1 MVVYADPT
9 VIIPSFEPTTIVT
22 DEHQYYPAPPIIT
35 SYSRFQDV
43 NNDKNLREKATK
55 FFLKELIAGIEGGSD
70 KKLKK
75 HLKVLK
81 KSKKGY
87 NIVYNLLRLFVRRGN
102 TNWYDLEIQYS
113 LVMDYIRHKLEEY

>member
-9 VIIPSFEPTTIVT
+9 LYIRSFEPTTVVT
-22 DEHQYYPAPPIIT
+22 DEQKYYPAPPIIT
-35 SYSRFQDV
+35 SYSKYQDV
-43 NNDKNLREKATK
+43 NNDKKLREKATK
-55 FFLKELIAGIEGGSD
+55 YFLKELIDGIEGGDD
-70 KKLKK
+70 KHLKK

-102 TNWYDLEIQYS
+102 TNWYDLKIQYA
-113 LVMDYIRHKLEEY
+113 LVMDYLRHKLEEY